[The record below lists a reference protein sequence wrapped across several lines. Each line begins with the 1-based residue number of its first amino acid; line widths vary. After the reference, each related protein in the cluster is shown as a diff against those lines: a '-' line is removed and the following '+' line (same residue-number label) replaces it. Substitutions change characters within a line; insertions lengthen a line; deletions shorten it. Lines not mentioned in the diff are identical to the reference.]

1 MGQQAIVREAHG
13 GALDV
18 QPKRRRER
26 ADREKRLE
34 DLVGRVLVAMRERNA
49 TVADAAP
56 GRIGSAR
63 DNDHDGGSVSALE
76 GRGQPG
82 MVSACLAAMS
92 APNRTGI
99 GLISS
104 GTVESAP
111 HAASR

>member
-1 MGQQAIVREAHG
+1 MGQQAIVREAHR

-63 DNDHDGGSVSALE
+63 DNDQDGGSVSALE
-76 GRGQPG
+76 VMGQPG
-82 MVSACLAAMS
+82 MVRGALAALRCTNS
-92 APNRTGI
+92 PGI
-99 GLISS
+99 GLVSS
-104 GTVESAP
+104 GNV
-111 HAASR
+111 